1 MLRFL
6 ITLLYCKRKDSI
18 KETYVARSELGIM
31 VVSNLTYDKDS
42 KMNLTFYYVWQISF
56 PYCMYFIRFNCYLNK
71 ISY

>member
-6 ITLLYCKRKDSI
+6 ITLLYCKGKDSI

-42 KMNLTFYYVWQISF
+42 KMNLTFYHVW
-56 PYCMYFIRFNCYLNK
+56 
-71 ISY
+71 